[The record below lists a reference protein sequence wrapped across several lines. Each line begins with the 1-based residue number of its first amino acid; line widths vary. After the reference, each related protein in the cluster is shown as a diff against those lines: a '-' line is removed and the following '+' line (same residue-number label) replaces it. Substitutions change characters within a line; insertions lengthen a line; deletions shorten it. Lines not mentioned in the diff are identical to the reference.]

1 MPEQL
6 SARVAVLESRAA
18 QAPEITERLVVIEER
33 LKNISEAL
41 EQHVVDDRRIQG
53 LIETKLDELLTLRNK
68 GLGVFWVISIVVGG
82 IMFFAKDLAA
92 GLKAYLNG

>member
-1 MPEQL
+1 MTESL
-6 SARVAVLESRAA
+6 SSRVAVLESRAA
-18 QAPEITERLVVIEER
+18 QAPEITERLAVIEER

-82 IMFFAKDLAA
+82 VMFFAKDLLA
-92 GLKAYLNG
+92 GLKAYFHG